1 MADTNQV
8 RDMLPG
14 VHDTVYLNT
23 GTCGPLPTI
32 SFEAIQEE
40 LRTDLTRARINA
52 SHFPKI
58 TESKTA
64 VREAVAAAVKA
75 DPSEIAITA
84 STTDGM
90 YVAIMGYRWQPGDE
104 LLLTNIEHP
113 GGMVPSFLAKR
124 RFGVRVKVV
133 DLGLGG
139 GDPAD
144 IVRAFKRA
152 ITPRTRMIVLSHVSY
167 TTGAKLPLKEIVEL
181 AHAHDVLV
189 VADAAQSYG
198 SLNLNLPATGVDA
211 YACSGQKWMCGPDG
225 TGALYVRSSS
235 VGDFE
240 QTFVSGGTIRET
252 MDYYGGSIAPAP
264 GAARFDTAGRNV
276 ALLLG
281 QAVSTR
287 WIGQDLGMDWVEAR
301 INQIAGYTYDR
312 LAEMSGVSLVTPR
325 EALAGLI
332 AFNVAGISGPD
343 LTRRL
348 ADEHNVTIRFV
359 TKYINNP
366 DAARVSLGF
375 FNIEEDVDRFIDGV
389 SAIQGSL

>member
-1 MADTNQV
+1 MADINQV

-14 VHDTVYLNT
+14 VHDTAYLNT

-32 SFEAIQEE
+32 SFEAMQAEAK
-40 LRTDLTRARINA
+40 TDLTKGRIDS

-58 TESKTA
+58 GESRAA
-64 VREAVAAAVKA
+64 VRDSVAAVVKA
-75 DPSEIAITA
+75 SPSEIAITA

-90 YVAIMGYRWQPGDE
+90 YVAIMGYRWQRGDE

-113 GGMVPSFLAKR
+113 GGMIPSFLAKR

-133 DLGLGG
+133 DIGLGG
-139 GDPAD
+139 GDPAG
-144 IVRAFKRA
+144 IVQAFERA

-167 TTGAKLPLKEIVEL
+167 TTGAKLPLAEIVEM

-198 SLNLNLPATGVDA
+198 SLNLDLPAIGVDA

-225 TGALYVRSSS
+225 TGALYVRSASI
-235 VGDFE
+235 GEFE
-240 QTFVSGGTIRET
+240 QTFVAGGLIRET
-252 MDYYGGSIAPAP
+252 MDYYSASYAPAF

-287 WIGQDLGMDWVEAR
+287 WIGQDLGMDWIAER
-301 INQIAGYTYDR
+301 INQIVGYTYDR
-312 LAEMSGVSLVTPR
+312 LTSMAGVAIVTPR
-325 EALAGLI
+325 EAMAGLI

-343 LTRRL
+343 LTKRL
-348 ADEHNVTIRFV
+348 ADEHNVTIRYV

-375 FNIEEDVDRFIDGV
+375 FNNEDDVDRFAEGV

>member
-1 MADTNQV
+1 MADINMV

-14 VHDTVYLNT
+14 VHDTAYLNT

-32 SFEAIQEE
+32 SFEAMHDE
-40 LRTDLTRARINA
+40 LRTDLTKARIDA
-52 SHFPKI
+52 SHFSKI
-58 TESKTA
+58 GDAKMA
-64 VREAVAAAVKA
+64 VRAAVAEVVKSS
-75 DPSEIAITA
+75 PSEIAITA

-90 YVAIMGYRWQPGDE
+90 YVAVMGYRWQQGDE

-113 GGMVPSFLAKR
+113 GGMVPSFLVKR
-124 RFGVRVKVV
+124 RYGVRVKVV
-133 DLGLGG
+133 DIGLGG
-139 GDPAD
+139 GEPAG
-144 IVRAFKRA
+144 IVRAFERA

-167 TTGAKLPLKEIVEL
+167 TTGAKLPLKEIVDL

-198 SLNLNLPATGVDA
+198 SLDLDLPATGVDA

-235 VGDFE
+235 IGDFE
-240 QTFVSGGTIRET
+240 QTFVSGGTIRES
-252 MDYYGGSIAPAP
+252 MDYYGGSIAPAF

-276 ALLLG
+276 ALLIG
-281 QAVSTR
+281 QATSTR
-287 WIGQDLGMDWVEAR
+287 WIGQDLGMDWVESR
-301 INQIAGYTYDR
+301 INQMAGYTYDR
-312 LAEMSGVSLVTPR
+312 LSALAGVSVVTPR

-332 AFNVAGISGPD
+332 AFNVEGITGPD

-375 FNIEEDVDRFIDGV
+375 FNLEADVDRFMDGIA
-389 SAIQGSL
+389 AIQGTL